1 MSEKMKLYD
10 MQDDDVRRQVFWM
23 LKRLSSYALWKRK
36 RDAWEVFA
44 YAYEAAVSNWPKSRP
59 EQMDPDMLPRIFEV
73 LSLYNEGVQELAK
86 GHRFVWRVDGPLAL
100 AIDKAGT
107 ISRYFYTDP
116 DYWERGMQ
124 LAPYPPPV
132 EALHKLMR
140 ASEFNGEYAPTEVPD
155 APHMTARCPSPGSL
169 LNPDAY
175 KFAFYDLPYPVFP
188 AGLPEVPVGTDLI
201 VRSGQRVPKDGIW
214 EPVRVEREKAFGI
227 VPVGVKKAE
236 NNGCFNYLVAD
247 GKAPYV
253 AEWDEA
259 HARTERVAT
268 YWRLLW
274 EDFRYKDGAIP
285 DESEYFIE
293 AKVSSVL
300 PAEGQRAEEVEV
312 RTGDPC
318 PVTGTW
324 EATDFDNH
332 RIEASQGMV
341 MPDVLASAAGSGERR
356 VHWVTW
362 RLVRRA

>member
-1 MSEKMKLYD
+1 MSEKMKRYD
-10 MQDDDVRRQVFWM
+10 MQDGDVRRQVFWM

-44 YAYEAAVSNWPKSRP
+44 YAYEAAVKNWPKSQP
-59 EQMDPDMLPRIFEV
+59 EQMDPDMLRQIYEV
-73 LSLYNEGVQELAK
+73 LSLYNEGVPQLAR

-132 EALHKLMR
+132 EALHTLMR
-140 ASEFNGEYAPTEVPD
+140 ASEFHGEYAPTEVPD
-155 APHMTARCPSPGSL
+155 APHMTARCPTPGSL

-175 KFAFYDLPYPVFP
+175 KFAFYDLAYPVLP
-188 AGLPEVPVGTDLI
+188 ADLPEVPVGTDLI
-201 VRSGQRVPKDGIW
+201 VRSGQRVPKDGVW
-214 EPVRVEREKAFGI
+214 EPVRVQREKAFGI
-227 VPVGVKKAE
+227 VPLGVKKAE

-247 GKAPYV
+247 GIAPYI
-253 AEWDEA
+253 AEWNEA
-259 HARTERVAT
+259 HARADRVAT

-274 EDFRYKDGAIP
+274 EDLRYKDGASP
-285 DESEYFIE
+285 DESEYFLE
-293 AKVSSVL
+293 AKVSSGF
-300 PAEGQRAEEVEV
+300 PAEEQPAEEVEV
-312 RTGDPC
+312 RTGDLC

-324 EATDFDNH
+324 EAKDFENH
-332 RIEASQGMV
+332 RIETSKGRV
-341 MPDVLASAAGSGERR
+341 MPDVLASVPGSGERR

>member
-44 YAYEAAVSNWPKSRP
+44 HAYEAAVKNWPKSQP
-59 EQMDPDMLPRIFEV
+59 EHMDPDTLPRIYEV
-73 LSLYNEGVQELAK
+73 LSLYNEGVSELAK
-86 GHRFVWRVDGPLAL
+86 GHRFVWRVEQPLAL

-140 ASEFNGEYAPTEVPD
+140 ASEFKGEYAPTEVPD
-155 APHMTARCPSPGSL
+155 APHMTVRCPTPGSL
-169 LNPDAY
+169 LNPGAY
-175 KFAFYDLPYPVFP
+175 KFAFYELPYPVFP
-188 AGLPEVPVGTDLI
+188 ADLPDVPVGTDLI

-227 VPVGVKKAE
+227 VPLGVKKTE

-247 GKAPYV
+247 GKAPYID
-253 AEWDEA
+253 EWNEA
-259 HARTERVAT
+259 RARAERVGT

-274 EDFRYKDGAIP
+274 EDVRYKDDVIP
-285 DESEYFIE
+285 DESEYFLE
-293 AKVSSVL
+293 RKERSKGAEQEQ
-300 PAEGQRAEEVEV
+300 PAGEIEV
-312 RTGDPC
+312 RTGDVC

-324 EATDFDNH
+324 EAKDFHAH
-332 RIEASQGMV
+332 RLEMLKGKV
-341 MPDVLASAAGSGERR
+341 MPDVLASAPGSGERR

-362 RLVRRA
+362 RLVRRG